1 MMVVSNLSIRDMV
14 LDKNPQQQPIDTYMK
29 VSHKKRLL
37 LIGGIIIAIVVIGT
51 LSWWLLQKANT
62 ANDKGGSSDKVAVSH
77 VCTSEIIKEAS
88 ASLAATDQVA
98 LSPVV
103 TKISS
108 LKDFDRDPNCL
119 YVVLQYDLVSG
130 NTTASSDVM
139 SKLDRVYDP
148 VVGFSNAFTVT
159 TIPVNDLR
167 KNVAFLVQNA
177 KQDKENAKLGDESTA
192 AGSDAAD
199 KFQQE
204 HK

>member
-1 MMVVSNLSIRDMV
+1 MMGVSNLSIRDMV
-14 LDKNPQQQPIDTYMK
+14 LDKNPQQQPIDSYMK
-29 VSHKKRLL
+29 VSHKKRSLL
-37 LIGGIIIAIVVIGT
+37 VSGAIIAVVVI
-51 LSWWLLQKANT
+51 SMSAWWLFQKTNT
-62 ANDKGGSSDKVAVSH
+62 VGPKSAGTVAISH
-77 VCTSEIIKEAS
+77 VCTPEIIKDAS
-88 ASLAATDQVA
+88 VSLAATDQVA
-98 LSPVV
+98 LAPVV
-103 TKISS
+103 DKISA
-108 LKDFDRDPNCL
+108 LKDFDHDPNCL

-130 NTTASSDVM
+130 NAMASSDAM
-139 SKLDRVYDP
+139 SKLDRVYNP

-159 TIPVNDLR
+159 TIPVSDLR